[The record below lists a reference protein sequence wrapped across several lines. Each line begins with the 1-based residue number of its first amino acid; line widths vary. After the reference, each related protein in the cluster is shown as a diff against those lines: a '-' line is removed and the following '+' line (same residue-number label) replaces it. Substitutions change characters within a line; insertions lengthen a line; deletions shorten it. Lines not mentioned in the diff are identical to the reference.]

1 MDYKYMMS
9 ERADEIAYD
18 RYGMEFY
25 DLPVDTQDKIFEEA
39 IDDVNESLLSLA
51 DGLERKTT

>member
-1 MDYKYMMS
+1 MDYKYMMT

-25 DLPVDTQDKIFEEA
+25 DLPVDIQDKIFEEA
-39 IDDVNESLLSLA
+39 IGDINESLLSLA
-51 DGLERKTT
+51 DGLERR